1 MVRVDVQTALGNAA
15 QQDMPD
21 AERIQVWVNAALQQA
36 EPNRLTAKTM
46 TQMTVR
52 IVEPDEMTELN
63 QQYRQK
69 TGPTNVLSFSFEAPP
84 GMPANL
90 MASELGDIVVCAA
103 VVMRE
108 AAEQGKTPVAH
119 WAHMIVHGTLHLLG
133 YDHIQNSDAQKMES
147 LEIAVLTKLGYENPY
162 SVQFR

>member
-1 MVRVDVQTALGNAA
+1 VQTVLENIVRQDVPDLGC
-15 QQDMPD
+15 
-21 AERIQVWVNAALQQA
+21 IQTWVNIALQQA
-36 EPNRLTAKTM
+36 DSDKLTAKTA

-52 IVEPDEMTELN
+52 IVEQGEMTELN

-69 TGPTNVLSFSFEAPP
+69 AGPTNVLSFPFEAPP
-84 GMPANL
+84 GVPTDL
-90 MASELGDIVVCAA
+90 LEPELGDVVVCAA

-133 YDHIQNSDAQKMES
+133 YDHIQDSDAQKMES
-147 LEIAVLTKLGYENPY
+147 LEIAALTKLGYENPY
-162 SVQFR
+162 SVQSR